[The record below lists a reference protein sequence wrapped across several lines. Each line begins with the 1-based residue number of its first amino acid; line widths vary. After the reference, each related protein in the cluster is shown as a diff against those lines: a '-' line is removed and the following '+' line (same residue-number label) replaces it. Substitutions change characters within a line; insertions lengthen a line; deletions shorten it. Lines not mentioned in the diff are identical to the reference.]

1 MAEQVAVLAGG
12 CFWCTEAVF
21 LDVVGVKSVESGYT
35 GGTVANPTYKQVCG
49 GDTGHAEAIRITF
62 DPEQLSYDDL
72 LDIFFAT
79 HDPTQLNRQGN
90 DVGTQYRSAIFPL
103 DDEQEREARAAIE
116 RANADNGG
124 RVVTTI
130 EPLGEWYP
138 AEDYHQDYWAGEG
151 QRNPYCLAVI
161 PPKLQKLRKSFQAR
175 AKSAGGDAPKRLA
188 ARRRRSLIAA
198 PRPSSGTGATAMRG
212 LARRI
217 GAGGAGR
224 TGAPRL
230 RRDRPTR

>member
-1 MAEQVAVLAGG
+1 MAEQVAILAGG

-35 GGTVANPTYKQVCG
+35 GGTVANPTYKQVCR

-62 DPEQLSYDDL
+62 DPQQLSYDDL

-90 DVGTQYRSAIFPL
+90 DVGTQYRSAIFPQEE
-103 DDEQEREARAAIE
+103 EQERAAREALARANE
-116 RANADNGG
+116 ELGG

-130 EPLGEWYP
+130 EPKSEWWP

-151 QRNPYCLAVI
+151 QRNPYCLATI

-175 AKSAGGDAPKRLA
+175 TKSAA
-188 ARRRRSLIAA
+188 
-198 PRPSSGTGATAMRG
+198 ATA
-212 LARRI
+212 
-217 GAGGAGR
+217 
-224 TGAPRL
+224 
-230 RRDRPTR
+230 